1 MQFDSDFMNYSAPR
15 SLNIDYKVITPQT
28 NNKLCKYVCH
38 TRTFSD
44 MGNLVVSFEWD
55 NGIKPTN
62 SKEYEKNIQKVVLEH
77 FGEYGTGYTTES
89 GAYLFKGKHPNKQRN
104 IMRFYLNGDT
114 FVRADYN

>member
-1 MQFDSDFMNYSAPR
+1 MQFDSDFMNYRVPR

-38 TRTFSD
+38 VRTFSD
-44 MGNLVVSFEWD
+44 MGHLAVSFEWD

-62 SKEYEKNIQKVVLEH
+62 SKEYEKNNQKFVI
-77 FGEYGTGYTTES
+77 EYFEEFVIGYTSES
-89 GAYLFKGKHPNKQRN
+89 GAYLFKGKYPNRQRN
-104 IMRFYLNGDT
+104 IMRFYLNGDI